1 MKVGRVFTYNG
12 KRYEPGDHFNV
23 ERFPEWKRD
32 SFVRLYHLTDEPV
45 VVNLA
50 AMKKSDLVALADE
63 QGIDL
68 PAGATKSE
76 IIDTIKE
83 V

>member
-1 MKVGRVFTYNG
+1 MKVGKVFTYNG
-12 KRYEPGDHFNV
+12 RRYEIGDAFPV
-23 ERFPEWKRD
+23 DRLPEWQRD